1 MTEHVRTRTAPEV
14 KWVAN
19 ELAAVM
25 GELDRIDE
33 TLARLTARKAH
44 LLEVRAALSSVAG
57 QLAVPE
63 LPDVMPSVRAH
74 ERYGARGSLR
84 NFLREVLAKAY
95 PKGVTTAAL
104 TEAVVEA
111 FGLYIAG
118 PDERN
123 RLRKNSVRSALK
135 AMHGRG
141 EVEPVHGRLKT
152 GGSLKSLRTVGTV
165 AQSGVWRL
173 KVEAPSMEELRKVAA
188 EVLSEDGSGEPGDGV
203 QMAEGWPGAR
213 GGAREAVCQEGG

>member
-1 MTEHVRTRTAPEV
+1 MTGHVRTRTSPDV

-33 TLARLTARKAH
+33 TLTRLSARKAH

-63 LPDVMPSVRAH
+63 LPEVMPSVRAH
-74 ERYGARGSLR
+74 ERYGPRGSLR

-104 TEAVVEA
+104 TDAVVEV
-111 FGLYIAG
+111 FDLQLAG
-118 PDERN
+118 PEERN
-123 RLRKNSVRSALK
+123 RLHKNSVRSALK

-141 EVEPVHGRLKT
+141 EIEPVHGRVKT
-152 GGSLKSLRTVGTV
+152 GGAVKAVKAVGTV
-165 AQSGVWRL
+165 GQSGVWRL
-173 KVEAPSMEELRKVAA
+173 KVGAPSMDELRKAA
-188 EVLSEDGSGEPGDGV
+188 GRH
-203 QMAEGWPGAR
+203 AEER
-213 GGAREAVCQEGG
+213 S